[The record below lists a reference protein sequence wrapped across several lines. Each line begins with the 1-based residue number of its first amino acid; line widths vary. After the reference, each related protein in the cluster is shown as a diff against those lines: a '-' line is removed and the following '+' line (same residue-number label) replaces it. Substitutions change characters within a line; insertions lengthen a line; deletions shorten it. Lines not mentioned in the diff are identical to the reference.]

1 MYNTKFLLEA
11 LDKVIESGKEKL
23 NDQELRLLCNIRTH
37 IADNSDEKKIEDS
50 FFELI
55 KWLLVIIEYLKNTS

>member
-11 LDKVIESGKEKL
+11 LDKVIESGKQKL
-23 NDQELRLLCNIRTH
+23 NDQELQLLCNIRTH
-37 IADNSDEKKIEDS
+37 IADNADEKKIEDG
-50 FFELI
+50 FFELV